1 MRLISLLILLCTMP
15 LAAKAQND
23 STAITNDS
31 IAWSKMLE
39 EVTVKGH
46 RQMVRVKGNA
56 VIANVA
62 NTELAQLG
70 TANNVL
76 ARLPFVSIAN
86 EEIIIVGKG
95 KPVFFIDNH
104 PVHDN
109 SALQLL
115 KSENI
120 KNIQIITSPG
130 AEYGSDVKAVVK
142 IQTKHSIAKG
152 FSGKLSSQTT
162 RKRVWNEM
170 AMADI
175 SYNWTH
181 WQVFGQLIYNNN
193 GSKNKVTNMTD
204 FSYNGQQNRL
214 LNNATQRNKLST
226 TSAKGGFNWN
236 DKGQSFGG
244 YYQYT
249 YMPNHTKSRGTE
261 TDNVIGAQ
269 EDSISKLIDTDSRSE
284 KHLISIYYD
293 NAFQNG
299 SLLHFDG
306 NYLHTWYSDDNL
318 TRTLYANESNNEVVP
333 SATRMKSNLWA
344 GKLYYEF
351 PFVTGKMN
359 IGTEDSYTFNSQ
371 LYTMYNDAIS
381 SYIPS
386 TKNESRQH
394 NYAAFV
400 TYKKDWDALSVQL
413 GLRWEHVKFE
423 YKHNDALDQD
433 VSRTDNSWSPNVSL
447 SYKINE
453 NTFMALDYN
462 HSITRPPYK
471 QLRSSL
477 LYVGPYEV
485 EGGNPTLGDCKTNTL
500 SYLFGWRDLTLELTY
515 SHLKDTYVYTK
526 EHYTSDR
533 PFLIF
538 SPHQADIS
546 NFNAYLSYAPV
557 ISFWRPNIT
566 LGIDKQW
573 LTLYGEDYNK
583 PIFRYMLKNMFT
595 PYKNWMMTL
604 DIMGSTRG
612 HVMTN
617 EMYSQCGVDLSVRRY
632 FMQKRLQVA
641 LSVNDLFHTRNQS
654 WMMNVKDVHLDK
666 QADADTRKVMLT
678 ISYTFNPKKS
688 KYKGHNA
695 DEKEM
700 KRL

>member
-1 MRLISLLILLCTMP
+1 MNRLLFLMLLC
-15 LAAKAQND
+15 LATIGGRAQND
-23 STAITNDS
+23 STTIANDS
-31 IAWSKMLE
+31 LAWTKMLD

-56 VIANVA
+56 LIANVA
-62 NTELAQLG
+62 NTELALLG
-70 TANNVL
+70 TANDVL
-76 ARLPFVSIAN
+76 ARLPFVN
-86 EEIIIVGKG
+86 MEDEEISIVGKG
-95 KPVFFIDNH
+95 KATFFIDNH

-109 SALQLL
+109 SELQML

-142 IQTKHSIAKG
+142 IQTKHSLAKG
-152 FSGKLSSQTT
+152 LSGKLTSQTT
-162 RKRVWNEM
+162 RKRVWNEL
-170 AMADI
+170 AMVDL

-181 WQVFGQLIYNNN
+181 WQVFGQLMYKDN
-193 GSKNKVTNMTD
+193 GSKNKVKSTTD
-204 FSYNGQQNRL
+204 FLYNGQQNQL
-214 LNNATQRNKLST
+214 INNATQRNKPT
-226 TSAKGGFNWN
+226 TTTAKGGFNWN
-236 DKGQSFGG
+236 NKGQSFGG

-249 YMPNHTKSRGTE
+249 YAPTHMKSRGSE
-261 TDNVIGAQ
+261 IDNVVG
-269 EDSISKLIDTDSRSE
+269 EHNDSISKLIDTNSRSE
-284 KHLISIYYD
+284 KHLVSIYYD

-318 TRTLYANESNNEVVP
+318 TQTLYANESNNEVVP
-333 SATRMKSNLWA
+333 SATGMKSNLWA

-351 PFVTGKMN
+351 PFLTGKMN

-371 LYTMYNDAIS
+371 IYTMGNDAIS
-381 SYIPS
+381 AYIPS

-394 NYAAFV
+394 DYAAFA
-400 TYKKDWDALSVQL
+400 TYTKNWNALSVQF

-423 YKHNDALDQD
+423 YKHNDVLDPD
-433 VSRTDNSWSPNVSL
+433 VSRTNNSLSPNISL
-447 SYKINE
+447 TYNVNE
-453 NTFMALDYN
+453 KTFMSLDYA

-485 EGGNPTLGDCKTNTL
+485 EGGNPALGDCKTNTL
-500 SYLFGWRDLTLELTY
+500 SYIFGWRDLTIQLEY

-538 SPHQADIS
+538 SPHQADIT

-557 ISFWRPNIT
+557 VSFWRPNLT
-566 LGIDKQW
+566 MGIDKQW
-573 LTLYGEDYNK
+573 LTLYGADYNK
-583 PIFRYMLKNMFT
+583 PVFRYMLKNMFT
-595 PYKNWMMTL
+595 PSKDWMMTL
-604 DIMGSTRG
+604 DITGSTRG

-617 EMYSQCGVDLSVRRY
+617 EMYSQWGVDLSVRR
-632 FMQKRLQVA
+632 FFLQKRLQIA
-641 LSVNDLFHTRNQS
+641 LSASDIFHTRNQS
-654 WMMNVKDVHLDK
+654 WIMNVKDVHLDK
-666 QADADTRKVMLT
+666 QTDADTRKVMLT
-678 ISYTFNPKKS
+678 LSYTFNPKKS